1 MRTRSMVGRL
11 PSSGSSSAALKTSA
25 WLREPTALVLHSTA
39 RALDPHWL
47 HEETEEAVRA
57 LFEEGES
64 ANTSRSYASAL
75 KYWAAW
81 YRLRYRLTLSLPVPV
96 PAVIQSIV
104 DHVERT
110 TSQGTLKNQ
119 LPAAL
124 DRALVEGGF
133 KGDVGALALNTVM
146 HRLSVLSKVHQIK
159 DLSNPARDPAVQEL
173 LRRVR
178 RAYATRGVGPAR
190 KTALTQDP
198 LAAML
203 ATCTDGL
210 MGVRDRA
217 LLLFCW
223 ASGGRRRSEVS
234 AAVMENLLKVN
245 NRLYL
250 YHLGHSKTDQLGAEN
265 NSNAEKPMADMA
277 ADSLTT
283 WLDASKI
290 LTGPIF
296 RRIRAAATVAEPL
309 SAEAVALIVKRRA
322 QLAGLEG
329 DFGAHSLRSGFV
341 TEAGRQNIPLGD
353 TMAMTGHRS
362 VQTMIRYFQT
372 GAIGQTRAA
381 RLLGDD
387 PSSDGGPPDSGV
399 H

>member
-1 MRTRSMVGRL
+1 M
-11 PSSGSSSAALKTSA
+11 
-25 WLREPTALVLHSTA
+25 
-39 RALDPHWL
+39 
-47 HEETEEAVRA
+47 
-57 LFEEGES
+57 
-64 ANTSRSYASAL
+64 
-75 KYWAAW
+75 
-81 YRLRYRLTLSLPVPV
+81 
-96 PAVIQSIV
+96 PAVIQFIV

-110 TSQGTLKNQ
+110 TAQGTLKNQ

-124 DRALVEGGF
+124 DRLLVEGGF
-133 KGDVGALALNTVM
+133 KGTAGALALNTVV
-146 HRLSVLSKVHQIK
+146 HRLSVLSKAHGIK
-159 DLSNPARDPAVQEL
+159 DLPNPARDAAVQEL

-178 RAYATRGVGPAR
+178 RAYASRGVRATR
-190 KTALTQDP
+190 KTALTKDP

-210 MGVRDRA
+210 IGVRDRA

-234 AAVMENLLKVN
+234 TAVMENLVRVN
-245 NRLYL
+245 DRLYL
-250 YHLGHSKTDQLGAEN
+250 YHLGHSKTDQLGAEQN
-265 NSNAEKPMADMA
+265 NHAEKPIADQA
-277 ADSLTT
+277 ADALTA
-283 WLDASKI
+283 WLAASKI
-290 LTGPIF
+290 ITGPLF
-296 RRIRAAATVAEPL
+296 RRIRGAATVAEPL

-322 QLAGLEG
+322 RLAGLAG

-362 VQTMIRYFQT
+362 VQTVMRYFQT

-387 PSSDGGPPDSGV
+387 L
-399 H
+399 

>member
-1 MRTRSMVGRL
+1 MPKLRSRATV
-11 PSSGSSSAALKTSA
+11 
-25 WLREPTALVLHSTA
+25 LREPAALVLHSTA
-39 RALDPHWL
+39 RALDPHRL

-81 YRLRYRLTLSLPVPV
+81 YRLRYRLTLNLPVPV
-96 PAVIQSIV
+96 PAVIQFIV

-110 TSQGTLKNQ
+110 TAQGTLKCQ

-124 DRALVEGGF
+124 DGVLVEGGF
-133 KGDVGALALNTVM
+133 KGAAGALALNTVV
-146 HRLSVLSKVHQIK
+146 HRLSVLSKAHQVK
-159 DLSNPARDPAVQEL
+159 GFPNPARDPAVQEL

-178 RAYATRGVGPAR
+178 RAYASRGVRPTR
-190 KTALTQDP
+190 KTALTKAP
-198 LAAML
+198 LEAML

-210 MGVRDRA
+210 IGVRDRA

-223 ASGGRRRSEVS
+223 AGGGRRRSEVS
-234 AAVMENLLKVN
+234 AAMMENLVRVN
-245 NRLYL
+245 ERLYL
-250 YHLGHSKTDQLGAEN
+250 YHLGHSKTDQMGADN
-265 NSNAEKPMADMA
+265 NSNAEKPVADMA
-277 ADSLTT
+277 ADALTA
-283 WLDASKI
+283 WLDVSHI

-296 RRIRAAATVAEPL
+296 RRIRGAATVAEPL

-341 TEAGRQNIPLGD
+341 TEAGRQNVPLGD

-362 VQTMIRYFQT
+362 IQTVMRYFQT
-372 GAIGQTRAA
+372 GAIGQIRAA

-387 PSSDGGPPDSGV
+387 PPSDAGTPDCVGL
-399 H
+399 